1 MAIRIEAPE
10 TLRLIE
16 ELCRRTG
23 EDPET
28 AVRVAVEEMYAR
40 IRASEQGQASPTQ
53 TPDRKAE
60 RPQGRL

>member
-1 MAIRIEAPE
+1 MALRIEAPE

-28 AVRVAVEEMYAR
+28 AVRVAIDEMYAR
-40 IRASEQGQASPTQ
+40 ICKSEQEQVSPTR
-53 TPDRKAE
+53 TPEEEAE
-60 RPQGRL
+60 RPR

>member
-28 AVRVAVEEMYAR
+28 AVRVAVDEMYAR
-40 IRASEQGQASPTQ
+40 ISVSEQEQALPTR
-53 TPDRKAE
+53 TPE
-60 RPQGRL
+60 EETE

>member
-1 MAIRIEAPE
+1 MPIRLEAPE

-28 AVRVAVEEMYAR
+28 AVRVAVDEMYAR
-40 IRASEQGQASPTQ
+40 LTISDHAQASSTRV
-53 TPDRKAE
+53 PDE
-60 RPQGRL
+60 ETE